1 MCLNNNKGDK
11 TMEFGNT
18 QHNEMAICPWCYKA
32 KLRVD
37 DIPFIDD
44 EYTCE
49 HCGKSFEVISNVEI
63 TYSTFKIK

>member
-1 MCLNNNKGDK
+1 
-11 TMEFGNT
+11 MEFNNT
-18 QHNEMAICPWCYKA
+18 QHNEMAICPWCYKV
-32 KLRVD
+32 RMD

-49 HCGKSFEVISNVEI
+49 HCGKSFEVICDINI